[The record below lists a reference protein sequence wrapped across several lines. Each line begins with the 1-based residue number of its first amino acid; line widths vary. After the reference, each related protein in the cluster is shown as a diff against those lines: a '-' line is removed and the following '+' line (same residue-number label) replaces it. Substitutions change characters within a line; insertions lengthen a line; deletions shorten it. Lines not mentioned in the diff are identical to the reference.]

1 MVPMLN
7 LKRKMI
13 EYCMEELRKTYRRTF
28 SDMEPELEKIMT
40 SSGHLAFESIANSD
54 ALYHDVEH
62 TLMVTLAGQTILEG
76 KHLLEGGVTPRD
88 WVHFMIALLFHD
100 IGYLKGICRDDKG
113 NMFATGVNGALVEIP
128 PETTDA
134 SLAPYHIDRG
144 KLFVHERFGK
154 GMLWD
159 TAAID
164 ADLIASYIEMT
175 RFPVPEG
182 DSYNDTK
189 GYPGLARAA
198 DFIGQFGDPNRL
210 RKCPALFYEFQEIG
224 LTEELGYKTP
234 QDLRINNAKLYWDV
248 VHPYVQDT
256 LRYLQVTQE
265 GKQWIA
271 NLYAN
276 VSGADLRAKDIPSH

>member
-1 MVPMLN
+1 MLD

-13 EYCMEELRKTYRRTF
+13 EYCMEELKKTYRRTF

-40 SSGHLAFESIANSD
+40 SSGQVAFESIANSD

-100 IGYLKGICRDDKG
+100 FGYLKGICRDDKD
-113 NMFATGVNGALVEIP
+113 NMFATGINGALVEIP

-134 SLAPYHIDRG
+134 SLAPYHIDRA

-154 GMLWD
+154 GMHWETD
-159 TAAID
+159 TIID

-175 RFPVPEG
+175 RFPVPKGE
-182 DSYNDTK
+182 SYKDTR
-189 GYPGLARAA
+189 GYAGLARAA

-210 RKCPALFYEFQEIG
+210 RKCPALFYEFQELG
-224 LTEELGYKTP
+224 LTEKLGYKTP
-234 QDLRINNAKLYWDV
+234 QDLRTDNIKFYWDV
-248 VHPYVQDT
+248 
-256 LRYLQVTQE
+256 
-265 GKQWIA
+265 
-271 NLYAN
+271 
-276 VSGADLRAKDIPSH
+276 SCF

>member
-1 MVPMLN
+1 MLN
-7 LKRKMI
+7 LKRKMM
-13 EYCMEELRKTYRRTF
+13 EYCMEELQNTFRRTF
-28 SDMEPELEKIMT
+28 SDMEPELKKIMT

-100 IGYLKGICRDDKG
+100 FGYLKGICRDDKD
-113 NMFATGVNGALVEIP
+113 NMFATGINGALVEIP
-128 PETTDA
+128 SETTDA
-134 SLAPYHIDRG
+134 SLGPYHIDRA

-154 GMLWD
+154 GMYWETD
-159 TAAID
+159 TTID

-182 DSYNDTK
+182 ESYKDTK
-189 GYPGLARAA
+189 GYAGLARAA

-210 RKCPALFYEFQEIG
+210 RKCPALFYELQELG
-224 LTEELGYKTP
+224 LTEKLGYKTP
-234 QDLRINNAKLYWDV
+234 QDLRSNNIKFYWDV
-248 VHPYVQDT
+248 VHPYVQHT
-256 LRYLQVTQE
+256 LRYLRVTQE
-265 GKQWIA
+265 GNQWIA
-271 NLYAN
+271 SLYAN
-276 VSGADLRAKDIPSH
+276 VSGADLRAKDIPGH